1 MADPIREMIEAVT
14 VELAGHGVSMETLVA
29 QATGKASLELP
40 DGLAKLAQVFEP
52 EYALLF
58 FEFLKGYY
66 ANPQGTAPAVPGG
79 AELEP
84 ALRAALKDMPI
95 NDADK
100 DQIIAAFMA
109 PPEQTAAPQAG
120 QEPEDPQK
128 LLDELN
134 QQVEKLQAELD
145 AKLAELKP
153 QDIPAAPTDA
163 SSSPPPENEQGVEQ
177 LRKAAQELTQSLEK
191 ALNELPKG

>member
-14 VELAGHGVSMETLVA
+14 VELAGHGVSMETLVG
-29 QATGKASLELP
+29 QATGKAALEAP

-66 ANPQGTAPAVPGG
+66 ANPQGAAPAVPGG

-84 ALRAALKDMPI
+84 ALRAALKDLPI
-95 NDADK
+95 EEADK
-100 DQIIAAFMA
+100 EQIVAAFMA
-109 PPEQTAAPQAG
+109 PPAEAPTPETG
-120 QEPEDPQK
+120 QEPEDPQN

-134 QQVEKLQAELD
+134 RQVQKLQAELD

-153 QDIPAAPTDA
+153 QDIPAAPTEA
-163 SSSPPPENEQGVEQ
+163 PSSPPPENEQGVEQ
-177 LRKAAQELTQSLEK
+177 LRKAAQELADSLEK

>member
-14 VELAGHGVSMETLVA
+14 VELAGHGISMETLVG
-29 QATGKASLELP
+29 QATGKAAMEAP

-52 EYALLF
+52 EYALMF

-66 ANPQGTAPAVPGG
+66 ANPQGSVPAVPGG

-84 ALRAALKDMPI
+84 ALRAALKDLPI
-95 NDADK
+95 EDADK
-100 DQIIAAFMA
+100 AQIIAAFVN
-109 PPEQTAAPQAG
+109 PPDAASPGEAG
-120 QEPEDPQK
+120 AEAEDPAK
-128 LLDELN
+128 VLDELN

-153 QDIPAAPTDA
+153 QDVPAAPSEAPDA
-163 SSSPPPENEQGVEQ
+163 PPPENEQGVEQ
-177 LRKAAQELTQSLEK
+177 LKQAIREMTESLEK
-191 ALNELPKG
+191 ALNELPRA